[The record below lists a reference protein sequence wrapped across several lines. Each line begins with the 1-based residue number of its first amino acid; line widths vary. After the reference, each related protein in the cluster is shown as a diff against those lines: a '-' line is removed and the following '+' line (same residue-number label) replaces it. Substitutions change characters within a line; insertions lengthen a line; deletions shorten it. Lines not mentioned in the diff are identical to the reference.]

1 MNTGLI
7 SSHYAHTLLEYAVAL
22 GQQEEVY
29 TAMKIFSELFM
40 QTRPLRRAIQN
51 PSIALQDKKKII
63 VTACGNNVPASLEK
77 MIDLILKNKREEM
90 IRNIALRFIEL
101 YRERYHIQSGKLV
114 TAVPIDPEREEQFI
128 CRIQKIVG
136 GKLEVD
142 PVVDPD
148 IIGGFVLNL
157 GDNRWDASISG
168 ELTRIRST
176 LKGQQEISVMNHKNG
191 RQYN

>member
-1 MNTGLI
+1 MNSGLI
-7 SSHYAHTLLEYAVAL
+7 SSRYAYTLLEYAVAL

-29 TAMKIFSELFM
+29 TALKIFSELFL
-40 QTRPLRRAIQN
+40 QTRPLRRAIEN

-63 VTACGNNVPASLEK
+63 VTACGNNVPSSLDQ
-77 MIDLILKNKREEM
+77 MIDLILKNKREGM

-114 TAVPIDPEREEQFI
+114 TAVPIDPEREKQFI
-128 CRIQKIVG
+128 RRIQKIVG

-148 IIGGFVLNL
+148 IIGGFVLSL

-168 ELTRIRST
+168 ELTRIRSQ
-176 LKGQQEISVMNHKNG
+176 LKGQQEISVMNHKND

>member
-7 SSHYAHTLLEYAVAL
+7 SSRYAYTLLEYAVAS
-22 GQQEEVY
+22 GQQNEVY
-29 TAMKIFSELFM
+29 TAMKIFSELFL

-63 VTACGNNVPASLEK
+63 VTACGNNVPASLDK
-77 MIDLILKNKREEM
+77 MFDLILKNKREEM
-90 IRNIALRFIEL
+90 IRYIALRFIEL
-101 YRERYHIQSGKLV
+101 YRERYHIQYGKLV

-128 CRIQKIVG
+128 NHIQKIVG

-148 IIGGFVLNL
+148 IIGGFVLSL

-168 ELTRIRST
+168 ELTRIRS
-176 LKGQQEISVMNHKNG
+176 KWRGQPKISVINRKNG

>member
-7 SSHYAHTLLEYAVAL
+7 SSRYAYTLLEYAAAS
-22 GQQEEVY
+22 GQQKAVY
-29 TAMKIFSELFM
+29 TAMKIFSELFL
-40 QTRPLRRAIQN
+40 QTRPLRRAIEN

-63 VTACGNNVPASLEK
+63 VTACGNNVPASLDK
-77 MIDLILKNKREEM
+77 MIDLILKNNREEM
-90 IRNIALRFIEL
+90 IRYIALRFIEL
-101 YRERYHIQSGKLV
+101 YRERYHIQYGKLV

-128 CRIQKIVG
+128 SHIQKIVG
-136 GKLEVD
+136 GELEVD

-168 ELTRIRST
+168 ELTRLRSKW
-176 LKGQQEISVMNHKNG
+176 KGQPELSVINHKNG

>member
-1 MNTGLI
+1 MNIGLI
-7 SSHYAHTLLEYAVAL
+7 SSRYAHTLLEYAVAS

-63 VTACGNNVPASLEK
+63 VTACGNNIPASLEK

-90 IRNIALRFIEL
+90 IRNIVLRFIEL

-128 CRIQKIVG
+128 RRIQKIVG

-148 IIGGFVLNL
+148 IIGGFVLSL

>member
-1 MNTGLI
+1 MNIGLI
-7 SSHYAHTLLEYAVAL
+7 SSRYAHTLLEYAVAS

-40 QTRPLRRAIQN
+40 QTRSLRRAIQN

-63 VTACGNNVPASLEK
+63 VTACGNNIPASLEK

-90 IRNIALRFIEL
+90 IRNIVLRFIEL
-101 YRERYHIQSGKLV
+101 YRERYHIQYGKLV

-128 CRIQKIVG
+128 RRIQKIVG

-148 IIGGFVLNL
+148 IIGGFVLSL

-168 ELTRIRST
+168 ELTRIRSQ

>member
-1 MNTGLI
+1 MNSGLI
-7 SSHYAHTLLEYAVAL
+7 SSRYAHTLLEYAIAS

-40 QTRPLRRAIQN
+40 QTRPLRRAIEN

-63 VTACGNNVPASLEK
+63 VTACGNHIPASLDK

-101 YRERYHIQSGKLV
+101 YRERYHIQYGKLV
-114 TAVPIDPEREEQFI
+114 TAVPIDPEREKHFI
-128 CRIQKIVG
+128 SHIQKIVG

-148 IIGGFVLNL
+148 IIGGFILNL

-168 ELTRIRST
+168 ELTRIRSK
-176 LKGQQEISVMNHKNG
+176 LKGQPEIIVINRKNG

>member
-7 SSHYAHTLLEYAVAL
+7 SSRYAHTLLEYAVAL

>member
-1 MNTGLI
+1 
-7 SSHYAHTLLEYAVAL
+7 
-22 GQQEEVY
+22 
-29 TAMKIFSELFM
+29 
-40 QTRPLRRAIQN
+40 
-51 PSIALQDKKKII
+51 
-63 VTACGNNVPASLEK
+63 

-101 YRERYHIQSGKLV
+101 YRERYHIQYGKLV
-114 TAVPIDPEREEQFI
+114 TAVPIDPEREKHFI
-128 CRIQKIVG
+128 SHIQKIVG

-148 IIGGFVLNL
+148 IIGGFILNL

-168 ELTRIRST
+168 ELTRIRSK
-176 LKGQQEISVMNHKNG
+176 LKGQPEIIVINRKNG